1 MRFQTLI
8 TGICSVWLILTL
20 GACTPAGDKKPQ
32 SGETSVEEQSAEANT
47 DAQIQAPKADLELL
61 LHPEKLNETA
71 PDKFN
76 VKMATTKGDLKI
88 EVDRT
93 LAPIGVDRFYNLV
106 KNGYYND
113 VVIFR
118 TSCGYVIQFGLHGRP
133 SVSKAWQKAQIK
145 DDPVKGSNTKGSIN
159 FASVGP
165 NTRNT
170 QIFINPND
178 NLKLDQMGF
187 APLGKITEGMDVIER
202 LNTVQGDSFPDF
214 EMIKTKGNVYLK
226 ENFPNLDYI
235 VTMTIE

>member
-1 MRFQTLI
+1 MRLKSLLSLVCATWAL
-8 TGICSVWLILTL
+8 SALL
-20 GACTPAGDKKPQ
+20 ACNPTAIKTESTKAGKEQ
-32 SGETSVEEQSAEANT
+32 QNQETVVQAEVAKNSVEQN
-47 DAQIQAPKADLELL
+47 PL

-71 PDKFN
+71 PDTFS
-76 VKMATTKGDLKI
+76 VKVKTTKGDLKLKL
-88 EVDRT
+88 DRE

-118 TSCGYVIQFGLHGRP
+118 TSCGYVVQFGLHGDP
-133 SVSKAWQKAQIK
+133 SVSKAWGNAQIK
-145 DDPVKGSNTKGSIN
+145 DDPVKGSNTKGSFN
-159 FASVGP
+159 FASAGP

-187 APLGKITEGMDVIER
+187 APLGQIIEGMDVIEK
-202 LNTVQGDSFPDF
+202 LNAVEGDAFPDF
-214 EMIKTKGNVYLK
+214 GKVQMNGNAYLK
-226 ENFPNLDYI
+226 ANFPNLDYI